1 VRFGDPINVRAS
13 DVTYAQVALQHLLE
27 SDGEGG
33 YLPQLATSW
42 TLSPDDKFYTF
53 ELRKG
58 VKFHDGT
65 DFNAQA
71 VKWNL
76 ERILARPIP
85 QLIDLESVDV
95 VDDYTVK
102 LNLSRWSN
110 LILADLARSNVCF
123 IISPTA
129 FQSHEEKWAD
139 TNPVGTGPFKLK
151 EFERNVAVRFERF
164 DDYWEEGVPY
174 LDGVEYLAI
183 ADEMTAIASL
193 MAGEV
198 HAISAINTDTAEE
211 LKVDERFIVE
221 WAEGI
226 HAGLFPQTDNPDGLF
241 YDKRLRMAMEYAIDK
256 EKISSSLGKGYT
268 HPVYEVI
275 HSGPGHPSVPN
286 RTYNPEKARELLAE
300 AGYPDGFQTKLMV
313 GQQEDRTLS
322 QAVQDYLS
330 QVGIMVEI
338 EPLAMAT
345 FTQYRFMGGR
355 GDNIMSEPQGG
366 GMDPL
371 YDTNWYWGTNSGFA
385 VETARPPGFE
395 EMLQEALVT
404 KDKDKLTE
412 ILIKMETLAYSE
424 AINVPLWNAP
434 FIFVYNEGVLKD
446 ARILIHGEDR
456 YDFSKA
462 WLTKK

>member
-1 VRFGDPINVRAS
+1 
-13 DVTYAQVALQHLLE
+13 
-27 SDGEGG
+27 
-33 YLPQLATSW
+33 
-42 TLSPDDKFYTF
+42 
-53 ELRKG
+53 
-58 VKFHDGT
+58 
-65 DFNAQA
+65 
-71 VKWNL
+71 
-76 ERILARPIP
+76 
-85 QLIDLESVDV
+85 
-95 VDDYTVK
+95 
-102 LNLSRWSN
+102 
-110 LILADLARSNVCF
+110 
-123 IISPTA
+123 
-129 FQSHEEKWAD
+129 
-139 TNPVGTGPFKLK
+139 
-151 EFERNVAVRFERF
+151 
-164 DDYWEEGVPY
+164 
-174 LDGVEYLAI
+174 
-183 ADEMTAIASL
+183 
-193 MAGEV
+193 
-198 HAISAINTDTAEE
+198 
-211 LKVDERFIVE
+211 
-221 WAEGI
+221 
-226 HAGLFPQTDNPDGLF
+226 DNPDGLF

-300 AGYPDGFQTKLMV
+300 AGYPDGFQTKLII

-330 QVGIMVEI
+330 KVGIMVEI
-338 EPLAMAT
+338 EPLARAT

-355 GDNIMSEPQGG
+355 GDAIMSEPQGG

-434 FIFVYNEGVLKD
+434 WLFVYNEGVLKD

-462 WLTKK
+462 WLTKLD